1 MLEVSAVPWRNAVSM
16 PKEWTHEPSPPSLR
30 VCPGDSVVS
39 RRQPFTLDIGAR
51 EVRQG
56 ATRITLPTQPFEIL
70 CLLIDRAGEVV
81 QREEISRKLWPEGTF
96 VDFEHSLNAAIKRL
110 RAALGDNAQN
120 PRFIETVPRR
130 GYRWISASALRN
142 MRLVIL
148 PFTGHEPD
156 DAFVCGLTEELF
168 AQLGHHG
175 AGRLEIAS
183 RRPTLSRIGVAQPTC
198 KVGVAPGVDYLLEG
212 SVRRYGGRVR
222 IAVSLVDARRDVQT
236 WGDIYERDM
245 TESVPTQ
252 IEIASLIS
260 LAVIEQITSVS

>member
-1 MLEVSAVPWRNAVSM
+1 MSHGKS
-16 PKEWTHEPSPPSLR
+16 
-30 VCPGDSVVS
+30 
-39 RRQPFTLDIGAR
+39 FTLDIGAR
-51 EVRQG
+51 EVLQG

-70 CLLIDRAGEVV
+70 RLLIDRPGEVV
-81 QREEISRKLWPEGTF
+81 QREELCRQLWPDGTF

-110 RAALGDNAQN
+110 RAALGDDAQN

-130 GYRWISASALRN
+130 GYRWINACALRN
-142 MRLVIL
+142 TRLVVL
-148 PFTGHEPD
+148 PFTAHEPD

-175 AGRLEIAS
+175 AGRIEVTA
-183 RRPTLSRIGVAQPTC
+183 RRSTLSRSAVA
-198 KVGVAPGVDYLLEG
+198 DYLLEG

-222 IAVSLVDARRDVQT
+222 VAMSLVDARREVQT

-260 LAVIEQITSVS
+260 LAVVEQMTSACCCSGP